1 MPNGDAEALLTY
13 EEVLAALPDRKHL
26 LLGNGFSIA
35 CDPVFRYDS
44 LYDHAVAAG
53 LSERAQAVFERL
65 GENNFEGAMSLL
77 EDARWVGQQ
86 YGLGDDG
93 ERAMLD
99 DVQHLKRALIEAI
112 GESHLSHSGEVPN
125 EKKEAA
131 LDFLNPYHNVF
142 TVNYDLLLYW
152 VTMFR
157 EPHPFEDGFR
167 ADPDDQDT
175 PYVIFQERMGRRP
188 GLYFIH
194 GALHLY
200 RAAGELRKHTWIRT
214 GEPLIDQ
221 IRDSLAAGQY
231 PVFVAEGSA
240 DNKLAQIRG
249 DAYLSYCLGKLGRIR
264 NPLVILGHSLRAADR
279 HILETIAA
287 NRHLETV
294 YVGLYGDPGS
304 RGNRAIRAAA
314 DDMVARRA
322 EFFPRRELD
331 VCYFDSATANVWG
344 EAVDAGRPP
353 ADGEP

>member
-1 MPNGDAEALLTY
+1 MPNGDAEALLNY

-77 EDARWVGQQ
+77 EDTRWVGRR

-93 ERAMLD
+93 ERAILD
-99 DVQHLKRALIEAI
+99 DVQRLKKALIEAI

-131 LDFLNPYHNVF
+131 LDFLTQYHNVF
-142 TVNYDLLLYW
+142 TVSYDLLLYW

-167 ADPDDQDT
+167 ADPDDQDS

-194 GALHLY
+194 GLC
-200 RAAGELRKHTWIRT
+200 IST
-214 GEPLIDQ
+214 GPQENC
-221 IRDSLAAGQY
+221 
-231 PVFVAEGSA
+231 E
-240 DNKLAQIRG
+240 N
-249 DAYLSYCLGKLGRIR
+249 
-264 NPLVILGHSLRAADR
+264 
-279 HILETIAA
+279 T
-287 NRHLETV
+287 
-294 YVGLYGDPGS
+294 PGF
-304 RGNRAIRAAA
+304 G
-314 DDMVARRA
+314 
-322 EFFPRRELD
+322 
-331 VCYFDSATANVWG
+331 
-344 EAVDAGRPP
+344 P
-353 ADGEP
+353 ASP